1 MKKQVNPTKLK
12 NRYTGEV
19 VYCTNIKEV
28 IEQAPYNFIRVFKE
42 DLPQRTYLVNKDA
55 FELAK

>member
-1 MKKQVNPTKLK
+1 MKKQVKPTKLK

-19 VYCTNIKEV
+19 VFCSNIQEV
-28 IEQAPYNFIRVFKE
+28 IEQAPYRFIKVYKE

>member
-1 MKKQVNPTKLK
+1 MKKQVKPTKLK

-19 VYCTNIKEV
+19 VFCSDIQEV
-28 IEQAPYNFIRVFKE
+28 IEQAPYRFIKVYKE

>member
-1 MKKQVNPTKLK
+1 MKKQLKPTKLK

-19 VYCTNIKEV
+19 VYCSNIHEV